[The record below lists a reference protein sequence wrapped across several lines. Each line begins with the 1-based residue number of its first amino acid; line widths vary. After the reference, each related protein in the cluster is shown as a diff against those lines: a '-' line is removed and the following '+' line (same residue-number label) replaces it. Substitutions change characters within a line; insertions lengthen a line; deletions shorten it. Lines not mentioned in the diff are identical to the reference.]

1 MNIEL
6 EQIDSDDDR
15 EVDQLAVGESITHRV
30 PLRVDGQPRSFFLY
44 LERARAVART
54 NAGLLYGD
62 ALLMELLRFDP
73 EAQRKLYAAVGQ
85 HRRGQLDSLP
95 LVLSA
100 SNDDVMDPLPG
111 ANSG

>member
-30 PLRVDGQPRSFFLY
+30 TLRVDGQLRRFYLY
-44 LERARAVART
+44 LERAQAVTRA
-54 NAGLLYGD
+54 NAGLFYGD

-73 EAQRKLYAAVGQ
+73 EVQRKLYAAVGQ

-95 LVLSA
+95 LVLSE
-100 SNDDVMDPLPG
+100 SNDDVLDPPRG